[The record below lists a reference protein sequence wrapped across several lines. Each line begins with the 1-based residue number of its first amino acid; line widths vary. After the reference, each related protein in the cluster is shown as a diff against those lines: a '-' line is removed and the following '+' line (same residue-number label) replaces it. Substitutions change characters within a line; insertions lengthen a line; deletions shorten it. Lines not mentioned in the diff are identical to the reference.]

1 MEIIIAKTAG
11 FCMGVEKAV
20 TTALKQPAGSVTLGE
35 IIHSDVVVERLKRQ
49 GIVAVES
56 ISECVGKNVVIRSHG
71 IGKELR
77 NELDQV
83 AMRVV
88 DATCPFVKRIH
99 RIAEEKY
106 NAGYCIV
113 IIGEQSHP
121 EVRGVNGY
129 CGDSAIILNEECD
142 IEKLKNCEKPIAV
155 VCQTTFSLEKAKK
168 IGEIIK
174 NTCKTVEFFDTICY
188 TTKDRQCEARELS
201 KKCDAM
207 LVIGGKNSSNT
218 LKLYDVCRA
227 NCSETYLITC
237 TQDLKQVVNKNFQR
251 LGITA
256 GASAPNELIEEVA
269 NIMNE
274 SQNNE
279 MNAEAGKTVD
289 AESFEAL
296 FEAQE
301 SKINIGAGRK
311 QEVTVIN
318 ADEKGISVNFGGKVD
333 GYIPAI
339 EVEMDAADYNPAN
352 YATGMTF
359 VAEFIDGKTTEG
371 VYTMSKRRIIQREN
385 EAKECEEI
393 LKGGDFIVKI
403 DKAVKGG
410 LISKLGPYTIFVPQ
424 SHIKLG
430 FEKNPEKYEGKEMK
444 LRMIP
449 AKREE
454 GAEEKDS
461 EGETRLS
468 KRIVASH
475 KIILEEERMARED
488 EFWNNMIE
496 NEIVSGKVK
505 RFTNFGAFV
514 SVNGFDCLAHISDLS
529 WVKIAEPS
537 EVLEIN
543 KNYDFLVLRADRTT
557 GKVSLGYKQLQKKPY
572 EEAKEKYPIG
582 TIVKGTVERIYPY
595 GAFVTIEKGID
606 GLVPVSEI
614 SYNYVKDANDSF
626 TVGQEIEAEIIKFDG
641 TKITLSVKSLLT
653 PPERMEEVEIS
664 DDDIQEAKE
673 KRAKAN
679 ARKFEA
685 GQSSGA
691 PRKPRAKKQEAG
703 RDEIKSWTSDSST
716 ATFAD
721 LFKGL
726 NFDVDANNSE
736 EENK

>member
-1 MEIIIAKTAG
+1 
-11 FCMGVEKAV
+11 MGVEKAV
-20 TTALKQPAGSVTLGE
+20 DLALKQPFGSVTLGE
-35 IIHSDVVVERLKRQ
+35 IIHNDVVVNRLKNK
-49 GIVAVES
+49 GINAVEELS
-56 ISECVGKNVVIRSHG
+56 DCVGKNVVIRSHG
-71 IGKELR
+71 IGKDLQLELEKTAE
-77 NELDQV
+77 N
-83 AMRVV
+83 VV

-99 RIAEEKY
+99 KIVEEKY
-106 NAGYCIV
+106 NDGYTIV
-113 IIGEQSHP
+113 IIGEKTHP
-121 EVRGVNGY
+121 EVQGVNGY
-129 CGDSAIILNEECD
+129 CQDKAIIINDECEAVKLNKCQ
-142 IEKLKNCEKPIAV
+142 KPIAV

-168 IGEIIK
+168 IAEIIK

-201 KKCDAM
+201 KNCDAM
-207 LVIGGKNSSNT
+207 LVIGGRNSSNT
-218 LKLYDVCRA
+218 LKLYDICKE

-237 TQDLKQVVNKNFQR
+237 TQDLKKVVNKNFQR

-279 MNAEAGKTVD
+279 MNVEAGKTVE

-301 SKINIGAGRK
+301 SNIKIGAGRK

-318 ADEKGISVNFGGKVD
+318 ADDKGISVNFGGKID
-333 GYIPAI
+333 GYIPAN

-359 VAEFIDGKTTEG
+359 VAEFIDGKTLDG
-371 VYTMSKRRIIQREN
+371 VYTMSKKRIIQREN

-393 LKGGDFIVKI
+393 LKGGDFTVKI

-454 GAEEKDS
+454 GAEERD
-461 EGETRLS
+461 EDGEIRLS

-475 KIILEEERMARED
+475 KIILEEEKMARED

-572 EEAKEKYPIG
+572 EEAKDKYPIG
-582 TIVKGTVERIYPY
+582 TIVKGTVERIYNY

-614 SYNYVKDANDSF
+614 SYSYIKDANDSF
-626 TVGQEIEAEIIKFDG
+626 TVGQEIEAVVIKFDG
-641 TKITLSVKSLLT
+641 TKITLSVKALLA

-679 ARKFEA
+679 ARKFDA
-685 GQSSGA
+685 GQA
-691 PRKPRAKKQEAG
+691 NNNAHRKPRARKPETN

-726 NFDVDANNSE
+726 SFDVE
-736 EENK
+736 EESSTEEK

>member
-1 MEIIIAKTAG
+1 MKIIIAKTAG

-20 TTALKQPAGSVTLGE
+20 NLALQQPCGSVTLGE
-35 IIHSDVVVERLKRQ
+35 IIHNDVVVNRLKNK
-49 GIVAVES
+49 GITAVEEL
-56 ISECVGKNVVIRSHG
+56 SECVGKNVVIRSHG
-71 IGKELR
+71 IGKDLQLELEKIAE
-77 NELDQV
+77 N
-83 AMRVV
+83 VV

-99 RIAEEKY
+99 KIVEEKY
-106 NAGYCIV
+106 NGGYLIV
-113 IIGEQSHP
+113 IIGEKTHP
-121 EVRGVNGY
+121 EVQGVNGY
-129 CGDSAIILNEECD
+129 CEGKAIIINDELEAVKFN
-142 IEKLKNCEKPIAV
+142 NSQKPVAV

-201 KKCDAM
+201 KICDAM
-207 LVIGGKNSSNT
+207 LVIGGRNSSNT
-218 LKLYDVCRA
+218 LKLYDICKA
-227 NCSETYLITC
+227 NCSETHLITC
-237 TQDLKQVVNKNFQR
+237 TQDLVKVVNKNFQR

-279 MNAEAGKTVD
+279 MNVEAGKPVE

-301 SKINIGAGRK
+301 SNIKIGAGRK

-318 ADEKGISVNFGGKVD
+318 ADDKGISVNFGGKVD
-333 GYIPAI
+333 GYIPAN
-339 EVEMDAADYNPAN
+339 EVEMDTADYNPAN

-359 VAEFIDGKTTEG
+359 VAEFIDGKTLDG
-371 VYTMSKRRIIQREN
+371 VYTMSKKRIIQREN

-393 LKGGDFIVKI
+393 LKGGDFTVKI

-454 GAEEKDS
+454 GAEERD
-461 EGETRLS
+461 EDGEIRLS

-475 KIILEEERMARED
+475 KIILEEEKMARED
-488 EFWNNMIE
+488 EFWNNMVE

-572 EEAKEKYPIG
+572 EEAKDKYPIG
-582 TIVKGTVERIYPY
+582 TIVKGTVERIYNY

-614 SYNYVKDANDSF
+614 SYSYIKDANDSF
-626 TVGQEIEAEIIKFDG
+626 TVGQEIEAVVIKFDG
-641 TKITLSVKSLLT
+641 TKITLSVKALLT

-679 ARKFEA
+679 ARKFDA
-685 GQSSGA
+685 GQANSNA
-691 PRKPRAKKQEAG
+691 PRKPRARKPEAN

-726 NFDVDANNSE
+726 SFDVE
-736 EENK
+736 EDNTTEEK